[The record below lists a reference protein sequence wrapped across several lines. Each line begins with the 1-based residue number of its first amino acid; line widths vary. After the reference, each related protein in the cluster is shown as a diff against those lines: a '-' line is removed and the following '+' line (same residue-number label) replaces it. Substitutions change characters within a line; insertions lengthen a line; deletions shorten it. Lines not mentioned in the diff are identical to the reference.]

1 VAISEKLV
9 KRIEASNKAP
19 KGEIVRTTDG
29 RLLYLTNAELKR
41 AAVPRRYHARIAKLL
56 AHGGRPTA
64 MRRARGCRGMLKWL
78 LSNDPHSP
86 FWRQISVDWMN
97 NC

>member
-1 VAISEKLV
+1 MAIPEKLV
-9 KRIEASNKAP
+9 KRIEASSKAP

-64 MRRARGCRGMLKWL
+64 RRRASGCRAILKWL
-78 LSNDPHSP
+78 LSNDPDTQ
-86 FWRQISVDWMN
+86 FWRQVSVDWMN